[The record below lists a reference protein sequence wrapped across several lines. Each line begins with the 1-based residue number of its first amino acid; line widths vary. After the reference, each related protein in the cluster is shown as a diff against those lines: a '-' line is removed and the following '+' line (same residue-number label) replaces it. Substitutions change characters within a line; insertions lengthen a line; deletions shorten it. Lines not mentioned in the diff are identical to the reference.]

1 MNANELIAVSKKIE
15 GTVFYGEHFLPSGNG
30 SGWFVW
36 TGEND
41 GSLDFFD
48 MMHARHFIEK
58 FPKIE
63 KYLNLESGWSFVVDL
78 SNGYEDIWFD
88 EKKLVK

>member
-1 MNANELIAVSKKIE
+1 MHELKFDISTKQE
-15 GTVFYGEHFLPSGNG
+15 VFL
-30 SGWFVW
+30 
-36 TGEND
+36 
-41 GSLDFFD
+41 
-48 MMHARHFIEK
+48 
-58 FPKIE
+58 KIE